1 MLLLD
6 LLSNESDR
14 DLKADTIGDGLELKF
29 GIELVLLL
37 LLLPDDDDVVVFV
50 KSILTL
56 FDLGD
61 GGDVNF
67 LIFEF
72 MFFLRIF
79 GGKRP

>member
-14 DLKADTIGDGLELKF
+14 DLKADTIGDGLEF

-37 LLLPDDDDVVVFV
+37 LLLPDDDDVLVFV